1 MAKRSDHSGGTALKT
16 RPRAGHIVLWA
27 VLAAL
32 LLGAVIGVVSLL
44 GRPSGTETPENT
56 AAPTAAPDTS
66 GTPSETPLPEELR
79 EAPLSPEAEIAE
91 RAAVRSNGFP
101 MPRLGAGRL
110 FGRQPGPDTVFRREI
125 SHRHRCFRAPVRH

>member
-1 MAKRSDHSGGTALKT
+1 M
-16 RPRAGHIVLWA
+16 
-27 VLAAL
+27 LAAL

-79 EAPLSPEAEIAE
+79 EAPLSPEAEIAAS
-91 RAAVRSNGFP
+91 AAVRSNGFP
-101 MPRLGAGRL
+101 MLAWAPDG
-110 FGRQPGPDTVFRREI
+110 FSGRQPGPMRIPAGNI
-125 SHRHRCFRAPVRH
+125 SPASMFPSTSTTLTGKRSPPTASTLR

>member
-66 GTPSETPLPEELR
+66 GTPSE
-79 EAPLSPEAEIAE
+79 LSLIH
-91 RAAVRSNGFP
+91 
-101 MPRLGAGRL
+101 
-110 FGRQPGPDTVFRREI
+110 I
-125 SHRHRCFRAPVRH
+125 